1 MPVETS
7 APSAYT
13 TRLLPVEEWDRLLPF
28 PFATNG
34 LPNPDLALIVVTE
47 NAAGE
52 IVGIW
57 EAATSVMLDGLWV
70 RPDQRGTVVAGRLL
84 SEMRAV
90 LRRYDIQTAFTLI
103 SDSQV
108 MVLTHKAGFTRAPGN
123 LWLLQSP
130 PATVESED

>member
-34 LPNPDLALIVVTE
+34 LPDPDLAMIVVTE
-47 NAAGE
+47 DAAGE

-57 EAATSVMLDGLWV
+57 EVATAVHLDGLWV

-84 SEMRAV
+84 AEMRAV
-90 LRRYDIQTAFTLI
+90 LQRYNIQLAFTI
-103 SDSQV
+103 VSDPQV
-108 MVLTHKAGFTRAPGN
+108 MVLAHKAGFVRAPGD
-123 LWLLQSP
+123 LWMLQLP
-130 PATVESED
+130 PVTAESEG

>member
-1 MPVETS
+1 MPVATS

-13 TRLLPVEEWDRLLPF
+13 TRLLPIEEWDRLRPF

-47 NAAGE
+47 DAAGE

-84 SEMRAV
+84 TEMRAV
-90 LRRYDIQTAFTLI
+90 LQRHNIQTAFTLI
-103 SDSQV
+103 SDPQV
-108 MVLTHKAGFTRAPGN
+108 MVLAHKAGFVRAPGD
-123 LWLLQSP
+123 LWLLQLLP
-130 PATVESED
+130 DEKEL